1 VGPDAVQQ
9 VRIEHACRTVGDGFL
24 VGTGLV
30 ITTADLARD
39 AGPTA
44 PVSVRAV
51 HGAEQ
56 SGTGETGVA
65 APVAAEVVE
74 VLGSEGLA
82 LPEVAAPPQLAVPAF
97 PSGPLLARSPLCR
110 HPGASRPGAGLGGRK
125 IGGGGG
131 PIGEGSEARLESGR
145 AGGTRRTANG
155 QTAYGARAL
164 PPARSREHTR
174 SGRPDPQVTA
184 PAPEGSR

>member
-51 HGAEQ
+51 DGAEQ
-56 SGTGETGVA
+56 SGTGVA

-145 AGGTRRTANG
+145 AGGTRRTANS
-155 QTAYGARAL
+155 QTAYGAGVL
-164 PPARSREHTR
+164 PPAQSRWR
-174 SGRPDPQVTA
+174 LDPQVIA